1 MGIFWMEGRMRIRVR
16 VRGLL
21 AKVGVVVMV
30 VMVVMAMM
38 GFIVLLWYCLYL

>member
-21 AKVGVVVMV
+21 AKDGVGVVMVGVVVM
-30 VMVVMAMM
+30 
-38 GFIVLLWYCLYL
+38 GFIILLWYCLYL